1 MQPQG
6 IKTKVTALYCIP
18 FIFAHPSQR
27 GMASNHRI
35 IAREQRSACG
45 QKRGGVHRVEWF
57 RAWPY
62 WGDPQGLKY
71 TFKIIQYKTM
81 IKYSLWLSAGLEEY
95 ENVFPCFRFIWALA
109 PVLIIIS
116 WALWPR
122 KQLFVI
128 FCKLKIFFHIA
139 ELITWDSVI
148 KLCVNSRGLLKP
160 IYDRTH
166 IYSNTAKA
174 IYHCSSIVSSPEY
187 FADTKSWSSHGTRT
201 DEQFTKLHVKSTPS
215 IRLQN

>member
-1 MQPQG
+1 MLTDVEIPTFLKSVYFWATISCRFKSHHNACQSIQLFKHYMQPQG

-27 GMASNHRI
+27 GMASTHRI

-128 FCKLKIFFHIA
+128 FCKLKIFFAHRRINH
-139 ELITWDSVI
+139 L
-148 KLCVNSRGLLKP
+148 R
-160 IYDRTH
+160 
-166 IYSNTAKA
+166 
-174 IYHCSSIVSSPEY
+174 
-187 FADTKSWSSHGTRT
+187 
-201 DEQFTKLHVKSTPS
+201 
-215 IRLQN
+215 